1 MAIAFCSGL
10 AGSPAPSEAAFALKV
25 ALPYGVNNGE
35 HVWCNNVER
44 AGGRMFATV
53 KNAPILASRSLQ
65 RGVQRGQ
72 RIEVNERQISDWM
85 YLRAGKIVGMRP
97 LLQSMPPEEAARY
110 RAMLADP

>member
-1 MAIAFCSGL
+1 M
-10 AGSPAPSEAAFALKV
+10 V
-25 ALPYGVNNGE
+25 Q

-53 KNAPILASRSLQ
+53 NNAPILASRSLQ

-85 YLRAGKIVGMRP
+85 YLRAGKIVGNYTMRP
-97 LLQSMPPEEAARY
+97 LLQRMPPQEAARY

>member
-1 MAIAFCSGL
+1 
-10 AGSPAPSEAAFALKV
+10 
-25 ALPYGVNNGE
+25 
-35 HVWCNNVER
+35 
-44 AGGRMFATV
+44 MFATV

-85 YLRAGKIVGMRP
+85 YLRAGKIVGNYTMRP
-97 LLQSMPPEEAARY
+97 LLQRMPPEEVARY